1 MLIRAV
7 AITTVLA
14 GLLAALL
21 FSQFRREPL
30 HVSGFIEAD
39 EIRLGSRVGGRV
51 AMVHVEEGTRVFP
64 GDTLVELEPFDLLE
78 ERAQAEAQLAQRRA
92 AYEKLSAGFRAE
104 EVAQAKARYDEL
116 AANLEKLRNGPRKQE
131 IAAAQARLDL
141 ANAELELADTNFRR
155 VESLVERNAAT
166 REEMDR
172 ATEQLRV
179 TRAALRVRDEE
190 LGQLLEGTRP
200 EEIAEAEARLNQAG
214 AQWKLFQAG
223 YRAEEIAEAEAAMN
237 AAQSALAVIERQ
249 VAELAIRAPGEGIV
263 EAVEL
268 QPGDLTAGSAPVIS
282 VMDTSRLWVRAYVPE
297 NRLSVQ
303 TGQKVTVTVD
313 SFPGEKFAAHL
324 SFVAREA
331 EFTPGNVQTP
341 EERSKQVFRIKATLD
356 EGLDRLRPGMA
367 ADVWLETENLR

>member
-1 MLIRAV
+1 
-7 AITTVLA
+7 
-14 GLLAALL
+14 
-21 FSQFRREPL
+21 
-30 HVSGFIEAD
+30 
-39 EIRLGSRVGGRV
+39 
-51 AMVHVEEGTRVFP
+51 
-64 GDTLVELEPFDLLE
+64 
-78 ERAQAEAQLAQRRA
+78 
-92 AYEKLSAGFRAE
+92 
-104 EVAQAKARYDEL
+104 
-116 AANLEKLRNGPRKQE
+116 
-131 IAAAQARLDL
+131 
-141 ANAELELADTNFRR
+141 LELADTNFRR

-179 TRAALRVRDEE
+179 TRAALQVRDEE